1 MKSIFI
7 DIMREKVISQHCLRI
22 QNCQKTS
29 CNSFRICHLSLRHEG
44 VFGKKNQGSML
55 L

>member
-7 DIMREKVISQHCLRI
+7 DTMREKVISQYCLRI

-29 CNSFRICHLSLRHEG
+29 YN
-44 VFGKKNQGSML
+44 
-55 L
+55 